1 MPNGN
6 VTVGGYAGGMS
17 PAEQVLSTPA
27 NKLVTN
33 SNGYVTVATNND
45 KSGYS
50 LQTSEHT
57 AIASSVWSAT
67 TRTLTSFGTLAND
80 VASAVWSYT
89 VEAGQSALYWL
100 RLMGAAI
107 FGRLN
112 RSGNTYAFR
121 DWNDSKNRIVG
132 SVDND
137 GNRTIT
143 TRDGS

>member
-1 MPNGN
+1 
-6 VTVGGYAGGMS
+6 VTVGGYASGQN
-17 PAEQVLSTPA
+17 PANYVLATPA

-89 VEAGQSALYWL
+89 VEASQSAVAWL
-100 RLMGAAI
+100 RLMGAVL
-107 FGRLN
+107 FGK
-112 RSGNTYAFR
+112 RSVSGGTESYR
-121 DWNDSKNRIVG
+121 DWNDTKNRVVG
-132 SVDND
+132 SVDSS
-137 GNRTIT
+137 GNRSIT
-143 TRDGS
+143 SRDGS